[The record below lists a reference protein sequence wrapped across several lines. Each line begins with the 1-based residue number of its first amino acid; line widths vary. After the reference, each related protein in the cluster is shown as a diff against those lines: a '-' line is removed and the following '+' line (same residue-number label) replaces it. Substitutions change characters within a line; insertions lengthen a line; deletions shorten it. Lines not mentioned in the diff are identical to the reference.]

1 MKKVKIVLSIFIII
15 FVIILFLPKTVLVY
29 YGWVN
34 ITEKKVLE
42 DKYHLQINF
51 DDNEAEIIMDKSEEF
66 IYKEENYT
74 EEKILMN
81 EIWNQID
88 LNNNYFMRI
97 EKKGVFGSTYEII
110 EFYEE

>member
-1 MKKVKIVLSIFIII
+1 MKKVKIVLSIFVIIC
-15 FVIILFLPKTVLVY
+15 VIILFLPQTVLVF

-34 ITEKKVLE
+34 ITDKKVSE

-51 DDNEAEIIMDKSEEF
+51 DDNDAEIIMNKSKEF

-74 EEKILMN
+74 EEEILMN

-97 EKKGVFGSTYEII
+97 EKKGIFGSTYEIT